1 MAQALGQ
8 KDVTAGD
15 RAALAELL
23 RLEAETS
30 AIETRIAENVIAD
43 GPPEAPPDDLSRWE
57 KVRASGGPTSK
68 AMRKPAIGSRARASL
83 RQD

>member
-23 RLEAETS
+23 RLAAETS

-43 GPPEAPPDDLSRWE
+43 GKPEAPPDDLSRLGKE
-57 KVRASGGPTSK
+57 PERAP
-68 AMRKPAIGSRARASL
+68 SL
-83 RQD
+83 PPRP